1 MLTALELRMTGQSQ
15 DTMVQGIQRVL
26 DEAGQYAFLIEGKSA
41 EWAMGQHCGLVTV
54 GGNINIRNYGIAV
67 KQGQATGTGVQDCD
81 VYNET
86 PWQGLP

>member
-1 MLTALELRMTGQSQ
+1 
-15 DTMVQGIQRVL
+15 MVQGIQRVL

-67 KQGQATGTGVQDCD
+67 KQGQDTGLQDCN
-81 VYNET
+81 VYIVT
-86 PWQGLP
+86 SAQIG

>member
-1 MLTALELRMTGQSQ
+1 MRKAGQSQ

-26 DEAGQYAFLIEGKSA
+26 EEAGQYAFLIEGKSA

-67 KQGQATGTGVQDCD
+67 KQGQDASPVQSI
-81 VYNET
+81 YLKLSMKFREIST
-86 PWQGLP
+86 TFGESP

>member
-1 MLTALELRMTGQSQ
+1 
-15 DTMVQGIQRVL
+15 MVQGIQRVL

-67 KQGQATGTGVQDCD
+67 KQGQDTGLQDCD